1 MSWIVSFALAVSI
14 GVLLVLRK
22 LAAQASRSRIA
33 QLELDAARQAAWLQT
48 QIDKLTADNESLAKF
63 KQVRDADIEARRIL
77 ADAEAASVSARI
89 EIDALRAATESTL
102 ETLRI
107 EAQQQVSALLTDGR
121 RTNADARQKA
131 ERTIEDAN
139 KRAASL
145 VQQAEFRAE
154 EIAGDAYRAL
164 HEAESIQQ
172 SAAAMRNVIEGY
184 GDLYLKPTYSLL
196 DQLAQDYEFESA
208 AQELKRARA
217 NSVSMV
223 TSGRAAECDYV
234 EKNRRETAI
243 RFVIDA
249 FNGKVDTILGRLK
262 SDNFGTLEQQV
273 RDAFSLV
280 NHNGR
285 SFRSA
290 RITKE
295 YLASRLEELRWG
307 AASIALRERDKEEQ
321 RRIRD
326 QIREEERAQREIDRA
341 LKEAAKEEDML
352 QKALSKARVQLDKA
366 SEEQRSMFE
375 AQMLALE
382 AKLAEAE
389 AKNQRALSMAQQ
401 TKAGH
406 VYVISNIGSF
416 GDRVFK
422 VGMTRRLEP
431 HDRVREL
438 GDASVPFPFDVHA
451 MIWSD
456 DAPALEGALHR
467 RFLTSQVNKVNPR
480 KEFFRIP
487 LEDLRSAIEELGLQA
502 SWTMAADAAQFR
514 ESKAIEEQLLRQSE
528 DAQRWIRAQLE
539 VPDELIAGSG
549 DEPEHHST
557 EKVLD

>member
-1 MSWIVSFALAVSI
+1 MSWILSFALAVTI
-14 GVLLVLRK
+14 GVLLVLRR
-22 LAAQASRSRIA
+22 LASQAFQSQLAQV
-33 QLELDAARQAAWLQT
+33 ELDAARQL
-48 QIDKLTADNESLAKF
+48 ESLRSQITRISTENEALSEF
-63 KQVRDADIEARRIL
+63 KAVRDADAEARRML
-77 ADAEAASVSARI
+77 AEAEAASMSARI
-89 EIDALRAATESTL
+89 EMDALRTATETTL
-102 ETLRI
+102 EALRL
-107 EAQQQVSALLTDGR
+107 EAQQQVSGLIADGR
-121 RTNADARQKA
+121 RANADARQKA

-139 KRAASL
+139 RRAAVL
-145 VQQAEFRAE
+145 VKQAEIRAE
-154 EIAGDAYRAL
+154 SIAGDAYRAL
-164 HEAESIQQ
+164 QEAETIQQ
-172 SAAAMRNVIEGY
+172 SAVAMRNVIEGY

-196 DQLAQDYEFESA
+196 DQLAQEYEFESA
-208 AQELKRARA
+208 AQELKLARA
-217 NSVSMV
+217 NSISLV

-262 SDNFGTLEQQV
+262 SDNFGILEQQV

-280 NHNGR
+280 NHNGS

-290 RITKE
+290 RITRE
-295 YLASRLEELRWG
+295 YLDSRLEELRWG
-307 AASIALRERDKEEQ
+307 ASSIALRERDREEQ
-321 RRIRD
+321 RRIRE

-352 QKALSKARVQLDKA
+352 QRALSKARVQLEKA

-375 AQMLALE
+375 AQMFALE

-422 VGMTRRLEP
+422 VGMTRRLQP
-431 HDRVREL
+431 HDRVKEL

-467 RFLTSQVNKVNPR
+467 KFVTSQVNKVNPR
-480 KEFFRIP
+480 KEFFR
-487 LEDLRSAIEELGLQA
+487 LQLGELRGAIEELGLQA
-502 SWTMAADAAQFR
+502 AWTMAAEAAQFR
-514 ESKAIEEQLLRQSE
+514 ESQAIEAQLSMKTD

-539 VPDELIAGSG
+539 VPDEQISGSS
-549 DEPEHHST
+549 DEREETSSEQVT
-557 EKVLD
+557 G

>member
-1 MSWIVSFALAVSI
+1 MGLTGALMGWILSFALAVSI

-48 QIDKLTADNESLAKF
+48 QIDRLTADNESLAKF
-63 KQVRDADIEARRIL
+63 TQVRDADSESRRIL

-121 RTNADARQKA
+121 RANADARQKA

-139 KRAASL
+139 RRAASL

-164 HEAESIQQ
+164 HEAQSIQQ

-249 FNGKVDTILGRLK
+249 FNGKVDTIL
-262 SDNFGTLEQQV
+262 
-273 RDAFSLV
+273 
-280 NHNGR
+280 
-285 SFRSA
+285 
-290 RITKE
+290 
-295 YLASRLEELRWG
+295 
-307 AASIALRERDKEEQ
+307 
-321 RRIRD
+321 
-326 QIREEERAQREIDRA
+326 
-341 LKEAAKEEDML
+341 
-352 QKALSKARVQLDKA
+352 
-366 SEEQRSMFE
+366 
-375 AQMLALE
+375 
-382 AKLAEAE
+382 
-389 AKNQRALSMAQQ
+389 
-401 TKAGH
+401 
-406 VYVISNIGSF
+406 
-416 GDRVFK
+416 
-422 VGMTRRLEP
+422 
-431 HDRVREL
+431 
-438 GDASVPFPFDVHA
+438 
-451 MIWSD
+451 
-456 DAPALEGALHR
+456 
-467 RFLTSQVNKVNPR
+467 
-480 KEFFRIP
+480 
-487 LEDLRSAIEELGLQA
+487 
-502 SWTMAADAAQFR
+502 
-514 ESKAIEEQLLRQSE
+514 
-528 DAQRWIRAQLE
+528 
-539 VPDELIAGSG
+539 
-549 DEPEHHST
+549 
-557 EKVLD
+557 